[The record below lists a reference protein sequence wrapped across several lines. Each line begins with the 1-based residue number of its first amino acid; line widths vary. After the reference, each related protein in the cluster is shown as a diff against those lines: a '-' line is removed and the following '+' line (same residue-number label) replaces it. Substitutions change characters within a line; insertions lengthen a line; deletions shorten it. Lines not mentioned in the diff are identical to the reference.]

1 VARAGR
7 GDAPDGPDRG
17 IVRRIPGRR
26 LRGLHRRYRRPD
38 VGADAYA
45 EAGVEHFVLN
55 TELFEDLDMLELLA
69 AEVLPKVAV

>member
-1 VARAGR
+1 MN
-7 GDAPDGPDRG
+7 
-17 IVRRIPGRR
+17 
-26 LRGLHRRYRRPD
+26 
-38 VGADAYA
+38 AYA